1 MRKFKLA
8 LPSAL
13 PSEGDDAARS
23 ELIDQIVMGK
33 LRVSAACARHGY
45 SEEQVIDWLRSFR
58 RATLAAFDEQ
68 LKQRLVAQGVPAS
81 AFGSAELAG
90 TLSEL
95 SVADVLQMLDLT
107 GKSAV
112 LRVLHDRSP
121 DKTAQDGGESR
132 IWCVGGAIV
141 DAESGRLRG
150 EAAVYRILGLE
161 RGQFLAELR
170 PSQRVRRVRASTSA
184 LLLEAARR
192 KDESVALRQQLG
204 DDRHHFELGPRVAD
218 AGGSP
223 SEAEVSLLAL
233 FAPPCSLRDALEQSE
248 LGDFETLTLLCRLIA
263 EGWLVDL
270 GLPAGAL
277 SQAPAS
283 PMHSMVRWRAEAA
296 QPAGLRWALE
306 AIGTKVLLPAA
317 SWINSRLARDS

>member
-13 PSEGDDAARS
+13 PIEGDDAARS
-23 ELIDQIVMGK
+23 ELIDQIVVGK
-33 LRVSAACARHGY
+33 LRVSAACVRFGF
-45 SEEQVIDWLRSFR
+45 SEEQVLDWLRSFR

-68 LKQRLVAQGVPAS
+68 LRQRLVAQGMPAS
-81 AFGSAELAG
+81 AFGSAEFAG

-112 LRVLHDRSP
+112 LRIS
-121 DKTAQDGGESR
+121 QDGVESR
-132 IWCVGGAIV
+132 IWCAGGAIV

-204 DDRHHFELGPRVAD
+204 DERHHFELGPRVAD

-223 SEAEVSLLAL
+223 SEAEVALLAL

-248 LGDFETLTLLCRLIA
+248 LGDFESLTLLCRLIA
-263 EGWLVDL
+263 EGWLVDT
-270 GLPAGAL
+270 GLPL
-277 SQAPAS
+277 HSPSSPAQ
-283 PMHSMVRWRAEAA
+283 SMVRWRREPA

-306 AIGTKVLLPAA
+306 AIGAKVLQPAA
-317 SWINSRLARDS
+317 SWINSRLATRDL

>member
-13 PSEGDDAARS
+13 PVEGDDAARS
-23 ELIDQIVMGK
+23 ELIDQIVVGK
-33 LRVSAACARHGY
+33 LRVSAACARHGF
-45 SEEQVIDWLRSFR
+45 SEEQVLDWLRSFR

-68 LKQRLVAQGVPAS
+68 LKQRLVAQGMPAS

-95 SVADVLQMLDLT
+95 SVADVLQMLGLT

-112 LRVLHDRSP
+112 LRVLHDRG
-121 DKTAQDGGESR
+121 TQDGVESR
-132 IWCVGGAIV
+132 IWCANGAIV

-161 RGQFLAELR
+161 RGQFFAELR

-223 SEAEVSLLAL
+223 SEAEVALLAL

-248 LGDFETLTLLCRLIA
+248 LGDFESLTLLCRLIA
-263 EGWLVDL
+263 DGWLVDT
-270 GLPAGAL
+270 GLPAH
-277 SQAPAS
+277 SPSSPAQ
-283 PMHSMVRWRAEAA
+283 SMVRWRGEQA

-306 AIGTKVLLPAA
+306 AIGTKVLQPAA
-317 SWINSRLARDS
+317 SWINSRLAARDL

>member
-8 LPSAL
+8 LPSAVAI
-13 PSEGDDAARS
+13 EGDDAARS

-33 LRVSAACARHGY
+33 LRVSAACARHGHG
-45 SEEQVIDWLRSFR
+45 EEQVIDWLRSFR

-68 LKQRLVAQGVPAS
+68 LKQRLLAQGVPAS
-81 AFGSAELAG
+81 AFGSAELGG

-112 LRVLHDRSP
+112 LRVLHERG
-121 DKTAQDGGESR
+121 AHDGGESR
-132 IWCVGGAIV
+132 IWCAGGAIV

-204 DDRHHFELGPRVAD
+204 DERHHFELGPRVAD

-270 GLPAGAL
+270 GLPAH
-277 SQAPAS
+277 SPSSPAQ
-283 PMHSMVRWRAEAA
+283 SMVRWRGEPA

>member
-13 PSEGDDAARS
+13 PIEGDDAARS
-23 ELIDQIVMGK
+23 ELIDQIVVGK
-33 LRVSAACARHGY
+33 LRVSAACARYGF
-45 SEEQVIDWLRSFR
+45 SEELVLDWLRSFR
-58 RATLAAFDEQ
+58 RATLAAFDDQ
-68 LKQRLVAQGVPAS
+68 LKQRLVAQGMPAS

-112 LRVLHDRSP
+112 LRIAH
-121 DKTAQDGGESR
+121 DGGESR
-132 IWCVGGAIV
+132 IWCAAGAIV
-141 DAESGRLRG
+141 DAESARLRG

-204 DDRHHFELGPRVAD
+204 DERHHFELGPRVAD

-263 EGWLVDL
+263 EGWLVDT
-270 GLPAGAL
+270 GLPL
-277 SQAPAS
+277 HSPSSPAQ
-283 PMHSMVRWRAEAA
+283 SMVRWRGEPA

-306 AIGTKVLLPAA
+306 AVGAKVLLPAA
-317 SWINSRLARDS
+317 SWINSRLAARDL

>member
-1 MRKFKLA
+1 
-8 LPSAL
+8 
-13 PSEGDDAARS
+13 
-23 ELIDQIVMGK
+23 
-33 LRVSAACARHGY
+33 
-45 SEEQVIDWLRSFR
+45 
-58 RATLAAFDEQ
+58 
-68 LKQRLVAQGVPAS
+68 
-81 AFGSAELAG
+81 
-90 TLSEL
+90 
-95 SVADVLQMLDLT
+95 
-107 GKSAV
+107 
-112 LRVLHDRSP
+112 
-121 DKTAQDGGESR
+121 
-132 IWCVGGAIV
+132 
-141 DAESGRLRG
+141 LRG

-204 DDRHHFELGPRVAD
+204 DERHHFELGPRVAD

-263 EGWLVDL
+263 EGWLVDT
-270 GLPAGAL
+270 GLPL
-277 SQAPAS
+277 HSPSSPAQ
-283 PMHSMVRWRAEAA
+283 SMVRWRGEPA

-306 AIGTKVLLPAA
+306 AVGAKVLLPAA
-317 SWINSRLARDS
+317 SWINSRLAARDL